1 MLEGILGFEEK
12 TYFNYYTDSS
22 REGTEVH
29 NVL

>member
-1 MLEGILGFEEK
+1 MLEGILGVEEVA
-12 TYFNYYTDSS
+12 YFNPYYDSS